1 MTSIV
6 LYSCTQEK
14 KETSKYFEIVDI
26 RPPAIQCMFI
36 LVITKKYFSG
46 TFLLMKLQTCMHLK
60 SSIHQKYKTTLDHV
74 LAHNHHN
81 SSELIRQHVQHYAN
95 SNHTISQY
103 VSIMQSHHY
112 TNFNREWQIV
122 KQEIQ
127 ILEQH
132 LNKFTK
138 TTWSHPE
145 LFDDVQFLS
154 ATLLQ
159 SAGMFQTFVQDV
171 LKSMQYHYAKQWF
184 VAFYS
189 YQHTCIN

>member
-1 MTSIV
+1 
-6 LYSCTQEK
+6 
-14 KETSKYFEIVDI
+14 
-26 RPPAIQCMFI
+26 
-36 LVITKKYFSG
+36 
-46 TFLLMKLQTCMHLK
+46 MHLK

-112 TNFNREWQIV
+112 TNFNREWQLV

-171 LKSMQYHYAKQWF
+171 LKSMQYRYAKQWF
-184 VAFYS
+184 VATNVNTRTNKKEWCFVGCPFLVEYWKVREKCKNTTKMKPL
-189 YQHTCIN
+189 QD